1 MAQTQGGA
9 EEGGGAERL
18 GELEERLDEVE
29 VRLEELEERL
39 DEVEGRLT
47 SLRKLLNETVQ
58 FCLRLERDLPWVMR
72 AVEEIA
78 EFLVEYGF
86 LPVGLFGTPFRHMY
100 EFKRYLEDRWRR
112 HEEAARRR
120 AEKLRRLM
128 KTRYE

>member
-1 MAQTQGGA
+1 MA

-18 GELEERLDEVE
+18 GELEERLSSLERR
-29 VRLEELEERL
+29 VR
-39 DEVEGRLT
+39 DLT
-47 SLRKLLNETVQ
+47 G

-72 AVEEIA
+72 AIDEIA

-86 LPVGLFGTPFRHMY
+86 LPVGLVGEPFNYMRG
-100 EFKRYLEDRWRR
+100 FRRYLEDRWRR

-128 KTRYE
+128 KTRYD

>member
-18 GELEERLDEVE
+18 GELEERLG
-29 VRLEELEERL
+29 ELEERL
-39 DEVEGRLT
+39 SSLERRVRDLT
-47 SLRKLLNETVQ
+47 G

-72 AVEEIA
+72 AIDEIA

-100 EFKRYLEDRWRR
+100 EFRRYLEDRWRR
-112 HEEAARRR
+112 HEEAAKRR
-120 AEKLRRLM
+120 AKELRRLM